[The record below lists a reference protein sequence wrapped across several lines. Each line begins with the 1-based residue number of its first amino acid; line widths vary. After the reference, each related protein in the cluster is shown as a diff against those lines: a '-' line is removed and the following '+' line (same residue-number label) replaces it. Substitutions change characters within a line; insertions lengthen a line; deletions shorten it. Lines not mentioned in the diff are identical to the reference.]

1 MPTLGKDLVL
11 CHCVGITPPQYLT
24 IDFARSRDRESWWV
38 QLTKDVEK
46 ATKWQVESHDNL
58 GQLVKISCPAAP
70 NSLQAAANKKLF
82 LCAHGKSRHGQA
94 HLIGEEVFSVLV
106 HTINDDNAVW
116 HVTDLSEEVMPGGYS
131 ILRKAAFTNP
141 GLAMAGL
148 CYPDTLH
155 QDSPDT
161 PVVWKPVPIYN
172 VVVRETKT
180 TPALDLHVV
189 WKFQEANTKADVDMD
204 K

>member
-1 MPTLGKDLVL
+1 M
-11 CHCVGITPPQYLT
+11 
-24 IDFARSRDRESWWV
+24 
-38 QLTKDVEK
+38 
-46 ATKWQVESHDNL
+46 
-58 GQLVKISCPAAP
+58 
-70 NSLQAAANKKLF
+70 
-82 LCAHGKSRHGQA
+82 
-94 HLIGEEVFSVLV
+94 
-106 HTINDDNAVW
+106 W

-131 ILRKAAFTNP
+131 ILRKTAFTNP

-155 QDSPDT
+155 QVPPET

-180 TPALDLHVV
+180 TPVLDLHVV
-189 WKFQEANTKADVDMD
+189 WKFQEANTKADVVMD